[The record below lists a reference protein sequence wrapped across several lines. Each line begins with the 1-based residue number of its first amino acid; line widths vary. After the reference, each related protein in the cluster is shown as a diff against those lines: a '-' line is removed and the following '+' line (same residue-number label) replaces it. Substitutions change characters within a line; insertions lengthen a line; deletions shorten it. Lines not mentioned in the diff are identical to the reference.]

1 MARRGSEWVGELKSW
16 GGWAGSVSTV
26 NVVNVVNVANVVNV
40 VIVVI
45 VVNPPS
51 LTQGR
56 AREGEERR
64 AELKPDGLRWF
75 GAVLD
80 GQGG

>member
-1 MARRGSEWVGELKSW
+1 MSW

-26 NVVNVVNVANVVNV
+26 SVVSVVSVVN
-40 VIVVI
+40 

-56 AREGEERR
+56 ARKGEERS
-64 AELKPDGLRWF
+64 AKLKPDGLRWF

>member
-1 MARRGSEWVGELKSW
+1 MARWGGEWVGELVSW

-26 NVVNVVNVANVVNV
+26 SVVSVVN
-40 VIVVI
+40 

-56 AREGEERR
+56 ARKGEERS
-64 AELKPDGLRWF
+64 AKLKPDGLRWF